1 MGTTALENN
10 ILSKQDPLQ
19 SLDAQL
25 NHTLEVPNVKIIQQ
39 KLLEIQN
46 NVERGRKDHIENGF
60 YPDII
65 KNDIESSL
73 LLFTWFL

>member
-19 SLDAQL
+19 SQL
-25 NHTLEVPNVKIIQQ
+25 NHTLEVPNVKIIPQ

-46 NVERGRKDHIENGF
+46 NVERGRKDHIENRF
-60 YPDII
+60 YPARH
-65 KNDIESSL
+65 N
-73 LLFTWFL
+73 